1 MPTHTEEPKLTDDP
15 RLGKSSASSF
25 GIDALCP
32 GRQALL
38 QTLPELPDLPEPAD
52 EDRERGVRLHA
63 AWEREDPSG
72 LDTEDT
78 ELYIKGLKLV
88 EHALAAWSALVSS
101 KLFQGPP
108 VKEGKREERFYFRTS
123 DAEIA
128 ASGQADRHYTLGSYG
143 LCIDFK
149 SLWCRSLT
157 PAELNWQLL
166 LLAVLI
172 AREYELTHVRCAFV
186 KPMFN
191 RLDIVD
197 YNAEDLKRAESA
209 VQQVLWNQKH
219 IDQRRPGAHCRHC
232 KGVTACPEAKAWT
245 LLPSVQTNAVGR
257 ITPTMAAD
265 LVETLNLQDCVR
277 IWETQTSR
285 RNIEDAIQA
294 RLKSLPMREL
304 ADLGLTLGEPRIN
317 QPITNPA
324 DAWCFLVMQGGV
336 PTEKL
341 WQSVSMSKT
350 TLTEIVADELGLTK
364 KAAEAWIKDKL
375 SPFITP
381 MPCERPLEKI

>member
-1 MPTHTEEPKLTDDP
+1 MEDP

-38 QTLPELPDLPEPAD
+38 QTLPDIPEPPD
-52 EDRERGVRLHA
+52 EDKERGLRLHS

-72 LDTEDT
+72 LDSEDA
-78 ELYIKGLKLV
+78 ELYLRGLKLV
-88 EHALAAWSALVSS
+88 EEVKSPWLIWLQDS
-101 KLFQGPP
+101 GPGF
-108 VKEGKREERFYFRTS
+108 KEGKREERFWLHDEKGNLAT
-123 DAEIA
+123 
-128 ASGQADRHYTLGSYG
+128 SGQADRHYTCDAFG
-143 LCIDFK
+143 LVVDYK

-172 AREYELTHVRCAFV
+172 AHEYELTHVRCAFV

-197 YNAEDLKRAESA
+197 YNADDLKRAENA

-219 IDQRRPGAHCRHC
+219 IDQRRPGPHCRHC
-232 KGVTACPEAKAWT
+232 KAVTACPEAKAWT
-245 LLPSVQTNAVGR
+245 LLPSAQTNAVGR

-265 LVETLNLQDCVR
+265 LVESLNLQDCVR

-294 RLKSLPMREL
+294 RLKSLPLGEL

-324 DAWCFLVMQGGV
+324 GAWSMMAMAGI

-341 WQSVSMSKT
+341 WKAVDIKKGVLSEVIQES
-350 TLTEIVADELGLTK
+350 LNLTK
-364 KAAEAWIKDKL
+364 KVAGEWIKDKL
-375 SPFITP
+375 TPFITP
-381 MPCERPLEKI
+381 QPCEKPLEKI

>member
-1 MPTHTEEPKLTDDP
+1 MESDP
-15 RLGKSSASSF
+15 RLGLSSASSF

-38 QTLPELPDLPEPAD
+38 QTLPDLPEPPD
-52 EDRERGVRLHA
+52 EDRERGLRLHS

-72 LDTEDT
+72 LDSEDA
-78 ELYIKGLKLV
+78 ELYLRGLHLV
-88 EHALAAWSALVSS
+88 EEVKSPWLIWLQDS
-101 KLFQGPP
+101 GPGF
-108 VKEGKREERFYFRTS
+108 KEGKREERFWLHDEKGNLAT
-123 DAEIA
+123 
-128 ASGQADRHYTLGSYG
+128 SGQADRHYVCDAFG
-143 LCIDFK
+143 LVIDYK

-172 AREYELTHVRCAFV
+172 ANEYSLNHVRCAFV

-197 YNAEDLKRAESA
+197 YNANDLKRAENA

-219 IDQRRPGAHCRHC
+219 IDQRRPGPHCRHC
-232 KGVTACPEAKAWT
+232 KAVTACSEAKAWT

-265 LVETLNLQDCVR
+265 LVESLNLQDCVR

-294 RLKSLPMREL
+294 RLKSLPLGEL

-324 DAWCFLVMQGGV
+324 GAWSMMAMAGI

-341 WQSVSMSKT
+341 WKAVDIKKGV
-350 TLTEIVADELGLTK
+350 LNELIQESLNLTK
-364 KAAEAWIKDKL
+364 KAASEWIKDKL
-375 SPFITP
+375 TPFITP
-381 MPCERPLEKI
+381 QPCEKPLEKI